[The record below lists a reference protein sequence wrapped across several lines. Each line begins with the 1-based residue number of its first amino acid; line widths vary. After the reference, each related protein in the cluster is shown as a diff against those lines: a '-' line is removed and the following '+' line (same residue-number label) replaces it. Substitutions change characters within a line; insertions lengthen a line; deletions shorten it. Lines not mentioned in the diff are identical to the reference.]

1 MNDDSRVHG
10 RVLTLLL
17 LLTFSLLWF
26 LLSLVLVWP
35 WLWQQICCICS
46 SCCIDS
52 DSSFV
57 AWQEAGNY
65 KLQLN
70 EPLFFGRHVW
80 SSVTSV
86 QRRYF
91 SLVQWSKTANMSKTS
106 NNNLFFNSSLTPEN
120 IHVFIKQPYLH
131 CVQTLSIHVI
141 RRTGKTLKGI
151 LLTTFR
157 DSYQKKIR
165 WFTHFDGSIV

>member
-1 MNDDSRVHG
+1 MIHEFTDEFWRCSCSWRFPCCG
-10 RVLTLLL
+10 
-17 LLTFSLLWF
+17 FCCLWF
-26 LLSLVLVWP
+26 WFGHGCGSRFAASAPPAVLILIRPLLRGKRREIINFNLTNL
-35 WLWQQICCICS
+35 
-46 SCCIDS
+46 
-52 DSSFV
+52 SF
-57 AWQEAGNY
+57 
-65 KLQLN
+65 
-70 EPLFFGRHVW
+70 
-80 SSVTSV
+80 SVDTFEV

-120 IHVFIKQPYLH
+120 IHVFIKHPYLH